1 MKRIGDTPEFK
12 SRANIVLKGFD
23 PITSGG
29 FTQVPNVLLENE
41 KLSAMAKLAYS
52 MLLKYAWYK
61 NYVFPGQATLS
72 KEMGTSRPTVIKALK
87 ELEKAGYL
95 EQKRRGQG
103 RTNVYILHCR
113 VNIKK

>member
-1 MKRIGDTPEFK
+1 MKSIKDIIKEKEKTIF
-12 SRANIVLKGFD
+12 LKGFD
-23 PITSGG
+23 PVASGG
-29 FTQVPNVLLENE
+29 FTQVPNVLLEN
-41 KLSAMAKLAYS
+41 KKISATAKLCYA

-61 NYVFPGQATLS
+61 NYVFPGQGTLA

-87 ELEKAGYL
+87 ELERVGYL

-103 RTNVYILHCR
+103 KTNVYILHCR